1 MCAFAYRCM
10 ISRSDELYSYTCGA
24 IWRTCNCTEVDEERR
39 RQRTREQRHAQD
51 TAARTEAADIAA
63 AIRAVEEQE
72 RREAEEAERLERL
85 RQEAEAARLA
95 REAEV
100 VRQREEERLTAIN
113 HKFVDLQG
121 VLENLHYT
129 QQKSMGKRHEAEMK
143 RIKENMVS
151 SQLAFDAKWALERAW
166 MKRTNHDVIER
177 LSVEHQTAIKEMD
190 TRHEEEE
197 DDIFLAL
204 RVHLRNKSNRSARE
218 KAMVE
223 KMKNSQLAERQSL
236 LTRQTA
242 TMEKIL
248 RREKLKIAELEAV
261 LLQERET
268 EKDRDIK
275 IAELVVRQV
284 FADRMWFDTLVDE
297 RRSMLDEDERRL
309 VRTRAD
315 GAEYGTWD
323 LQSQVA

>member
-1 MCAFAYRCM
+1 M

-85 RQEAEAARLA
+85 RQEAAARLA

-177 LSVEHQTAIKEMD
+177 LSVERKRPSRRWTLDMRKRRTTFSSH
-190 TRHEEEE
+190 
-197 DDIFLAL
+197 

-242 TMEKIL
+242 TME
-248 RREKLKIAELEAV
+248 
-261 LLQERET
+261 
-268 EKDRDIK
+268 
-275 IAELVVRQV
+275 
-284 FADRMWFDTLVDE
+284 
-297 RRSMLDEDERRL
+297 RS
-309 VRTRAD
+309 
-315 GAEYGTWD
+315 
-323 LQSQVA
+323 